1 MESLIKYAEKA
12 FQIPEISIFA
22 MLFFLFAIK
31 ITKKYFDSKA
41 EEVSSKKRFIVEE
54 LKSID
59 KSNAYLV
66 EQIFSERYGYIM
78 NYKEIMYFLR
88 TSRPSLNMHLYQS
101 AAPYFIFN
109 KTGSHLQLHS
119 KRTFSS
125 LKIRGRLFLVG
136 YYFFATLG
144 LSLLQIVPELK
155 VTSTTS
161 FLTSLFFVIGF
172 LFFAAMCTSA
182 QLKTEK
188 ARELLI
194 SIKYDNS

>member
-31 ITKKYFDSKA
+31 IAKKYFDSKV

-66 EQIFSERYGYIM
+66 EQIFSERYGYLM

-88 TSRPSLNMHLYQS
+88 TSRPSFNMHLYQS

-109 KTGSHLQLHS
+109 KTGSQLKLHS
-119 KRTFSS
+119 KRTYSS
-125 LKIRGRLFLVG
+125 LRNKGRLFIVG
-136 YYFFATLG
+136 YYVFAMLG
-144 LSLLQIVPELK
+144 LSILQIVPELK
-155 VTSTTS
+155 VASTTS
-161 FLTSLFFVIGF
+161 FLTSLFFVIGL
-172 LFFAAMCTSA
+172 LFFAAMCASA

-194 SIKYDNS
+194 SIECDNS